1 MPIPSGLCEAWLHEE
16 HEPQADNEA
25 WRESLPG
32 DPLETVPERG
42 ARDNH
47 PALEVAQQFLLR
59 VMDRENAEGSGSDFA
74 SIASRGAM
82 DIVGG
87 LVQAT
92 SGRLESRTGRAL
104 AITQLKRAL
113 KGHAFTRGA
122 IIALQA
128 SGGLD
133 KATSERFHNDL
144 ADIQSSLHTLLTEAW
159 NEQHE

>member
-87 LVQAT
+87 QVQAT

-104 AITQLKRAL
+104 TITQLKRAL
-113 KGHAFTRGA
+113 KGHAFTRGT

-128 SGGLD
+128 SGGTRRSDLRTIPQRPGGHP
-133 KATSERFHNDL
+133 KLTS
-144 ADIQSSLHTLLTEAW
+144 HTS
-159 NEQHE
+159 H